1 VSTGLS
7 LSFFHDSGFTRQR
20 CNKCRSF
27 FWSISNQDLCG
38 DAPCVEYSFIGKPL
52 FSTPMNLDEAREAF
66 LSFFDKHNHTRV
78 ARAPVVARWR
88 NDIYLSIASIAV
100 FQPHVTSGS
109 SKPPANPLSIS
120 QPCIRL
126 NDLESVGRSGRH
138 LTTFEMMAHHA
149 FNTENKKI
157 YWQNRTVELCHELYT
172 GLGLAGSKIT
182 YKENPWV
189 GGGNGGEALEV
200 LAGGLEL
207 ATLVF
212 MDLEEDPKGDI
223 ELKGIKFKK
232 MPRSIVD
239 TGYGLERL
247 VWASQGTPTIYEA
260 VFPEAVLY
268 LTQRANLEQK
278 LKSSGSLITENAK
291 LCGVLSV
298 DYGSDLT
305 ELRQMVLDR
314 LNSLGH
320 KLSLSEFISTIEPLE
335 KLFAI
340 VDHSRALTFMFG
352 DGIVPSNVKAGYLA
366 RMVLRRTVIL
376 LKDIGVPDAL
386 PDMVKHHIDNFAK
399 TYPELENNKS
409 HILDMVNLEIDRFTQ
424 TLERGRR
431 AVKRAIES
439 GGIDQDKL
447 LELYDSQ
454 GLPPSVVSDFA
465 SEQGY
470 LIEVPDGFLAMV
482 ADRHQGEIKVQ
493 KKETFIDAKS
503 TKLDFYGDMEK
514 RSFTSEVIFSEKNQI
529 ALENTLFYPEGGGQ
543 LGDKGIIEWNNQSSE
558 VVDVQKIGD
567 VVVHHIKGEVPPIGV
582 QISGKVDDNR
592 RSSLSRHHTATHLI
606 GAAAR
611 EILGSH
617 VWQAGASKSTDR
629 ARLDIT
635 HHRRLTRE
643 VVEDIESKVNNLI
656 LKDHSITTKFHS
668 REDADRKYG
677 NTLYQGG
684 APKYKE
690 VRVVE
695 IPGVDAQACAG
706 THVSKTSKVETVKV
720 LRTER
725 IQDGV
730 ERIEFSAG
738 PDAIKAAQKERALL
752 EKTAEE
758 LGVPVNQAPSAAHK
772 FVKEWKE
779 LRTRVSSL
787 EKELASF
794 KSSNYKGVSKGSIT
808 YYSQQFRNYDTNLA
822 EVQKIVRKLTSEE
835 ASLVAMSF
843 PSGDKGMIILA
854 KSDFVNVH
862 CGNVL
867 KDILASLGGSGG
879 GKESYAQGSFP
890 KEKWNEL
897 GVMLNALS
905 NRVAE
910 ASG

>member
-1 VSTGLS
+1 MSEGIS
-7 LSFFHDSGFTRQR
+7 ISFFHESGFTRQTCSK
-20 CNKCRSF
+20 CNCS
-27 FWSISNQDLCG
+27 FWSTVERELCG

-52 FSTPMNLDEAREAF
+52 FSKPMNLDEAREAF
-66 LSFFDKHNHTRV
+66 LSFFDKHGHTRV
-78 ARAPVVARWR
+78 KRSSVVARWR

-109 SKPPANPLSIS
+109 SKPPANPLVIS

-149 FNTENKKI
+149 FNTKDDKI
-157 YWQNRTVELCHELYT
+157 YWQNQTVEYCHEFYT
-172 GLGLAGSKIT
+172 GLGLDGSKIT
-182 YKENPWV
+182 YKENPWI

-212 MDLEEDPKGDI
+212 MDLEEDSDGDI
-223 ELKGIKFKK
+223 ELKGIKFRR

-260 VFPEAVLY
+260 VFPEAVSF
-268 LTQRANLEQK
+268 LTKKANLEEK
-278 LKSSGSLITENAK
+278 LETSGTLISENAK

-305 ELRQMVLDR
+305 KLRQMVLDR
-314 LNSLGH
+314 LNSQGYD
-320 KLSLSEFISTIEPLE
+320 LSLLEFTSTIEPLE

-340 VDHSRALTFMFG
+340 VDHSRALAFMFG

-366 RMVLRRTVIL
+366 RMVLRRTVL
-376 LKDIGVPDAL
+376 LSKDINVPEIL
-386 PDMVKHHIDNFAK
+386 PEMVKHHIDNFSS
-399 TYPELENNKS
+399 TYPELKRNES
-409 HILDMVNLEIDRFTQ
+409 HILDMVNLEIERFTQ

-431 AVKRAIES
+431 AVKRELDS
-439 GGIDQDKL
+439 GGINQDKL

-454 GLPPSVVSDFA
+454 GLPPSVVREFSE
-465 SEQGY
+465 EQGHS
-470 LIEVPDGFLAMV
+470 IEVPDGFLAMV
-482 ADRHQGEIKVQ
+482 ADRHQGETKN
-493 KKETFIDAKS
+493 KKKS
-503 TKLDFYGDMEK
+503 ESHIASEPTKLAFYEDMEK
-514 RSFTSEVIFSEKNQI
+514 REFKAKVIYSDKSNI
-529 ALENTLFYPEGGGQ
+529 SLDSTLFYPEGGGQ
-543 LGDKGIIEWNNQSSE
+543 LGDIGFLEWNGQKSK
-558 VVDVQKIGD
+558 VIDVQKIGD
-567 VVVHHIKGEVPPIGV
+567 VVLHQIEGEVPPLGT
-582 QISGKVDDNR
+582 QITGLVDDDR

-617 VWQAGASKSTDR
+617 VWQAGASKSVDR

-635 HHRRLTRE
+635 HHRRLTRDVIE
-643 VVEDIESKVNNLI
+643 SIESKVNSLI
-656 LKDHSITTKFHS
+656 LEDYVITTKFHT
-668 REDADRKYG
+668 REEADRKYG

-684 APKYKE
+684 APKYKK

-695 IPGVDAQACAG
+695 ISNVDAQACAG
-706 THVSKTSKVETVKV
+706 THVSSTLKVEAVKV

-738 PDAIKAAQKERALL
+738 PAAIEAAQRERALL

-758 LGVPVNQAPSAAHK
+758 LGVPIEQAPSAAQK
-772 FVKEWKE
+772 FVKEWKD
-779 LRTRVSSL
+779 LRSKVSSL

-794 KSSNYKGVSKGSIT
+794 KSSNLEYEKVGSINFYRDNLGETDSGEIQKLVRKITSSEGNLAAIGFSKGSKGSI
-808 YYSQQFRNYDTNLA
+808 
-822 EVQKIVRKLTSEE
+822 
-835 ASLVAMSF
+835 
-843 PSGDKGMIILA
+843 ILA
-854 KSDFVNVH
+854 CSNSLSVN
-862 CGNVL
+862 CGSVL
-867 KDILASLGGSGG
+867 KEALSSVGGSGG
-879 GKESYAQGSFP
+879 GKDSYAQGACSVAQISSVLLKI
-890 KEKWNEL
+890 KEL
-897 GVMLNALS
+897 IA
-905 NRVAE
+905 
-910 ASG
+910 

>member
-1 VSTGLS
+1 
-7 LSFFHDSGFTRQR
+7 
-20 CNKCRSF
+20 
-27 FWSISNQDLCG
+27 
-38 DAPCVEYSFIGKPL
+38 
-52 FSTPMNLDEAREAF
+52 MNLDEARESF
-66 LSFFDKHNHTRV
+66 LAFFDKHNHTRV
-78 ARAPVVARWR
+78 ERAPVVARWR

-100 FQPHVTSGS
+100 FQPHVTSGA
-109 SKPPANPLSIS
+109 SKPPANPLTIS

-149 FNTENKKI
+149 FNTENEKI
-157 YWQNRTVELCHELYT
+157 YWQNHTVELCHELYT
-172 GLGLAGSKIT
+172 SLGLDGAKIT

-212 MDLEEDPKGDI
+212 MDLEEDSDGDI
-223 ELKGIKFKK
+223 ELKGIKFKR

-260 VFPEAVLY
+260 VFPEAVTY
-268 LTQRANLEQK
+268 LTQKANLEELLQT
-278 LKSSGSLITENAK
+278 SGSLISENAK

-314 LNSLGH
+314 LNASGH
-320 KLSLSEFISTIEPLE
+320 KLSLSEFTSIIEPLE

-340 VDHSRALTFMFG
+340 VDHSRALAFMFG

-366 RMVLRRTVIL
+366 RMVLRRTVLL
-376 LKDIGVPDAL
+376 LKDIGVPTAL
-386 PDMVKHHIDNFAK
+386 PDMVSHHIDNFSK
-399 TYPELENNKS
+399 TYPELNTNRA
-409 HILDMVNLEIDRFTQ
+409 HIMDMVNLEIDRFNQ

-431 AVKRAIES
+431 TVQRAIDS
-439 GGIDQDKL
+439 GGINQDKL

-465 SEQGY
+465 NEQGHT
-470 LIEVPDGFLAMV
+470 IEVPDGFFAMV
-482 ADRHQGEIKVQ
+482 ADRHQGGAKEV
-493 KKETFIDAKS
+493 KKDPEAIGSEPTA
-503 TKLDFYGDMEK
+503 LDFYKDMEK
-514 RSFTSEVIFSEKNQI
+514 RSFSSVVLLSEKGQI
-529 ALENTLFYPEGGGQ
+529 SLKNTLFYPEGGGQ
-543 LGDKGIIEWNNQSSE
+543 QSDLGVINWDNNESK
-558 VVDVQKIGD
+558 VIDVQKIGD
-567 VVVHHIKGEVPPIGV
+567 VVIHYLEGEIPKVGMQVRGI
-582 QISGKVDDNR
+582 VDDKR
-592 RSSLSRHHTATHLI
+592 RSGLSMHHTATHLV

-611 EILGSH
+611 QILGPH
-617 VWQAGASKSTDR
+617 VWQAGASKYTDR

-643 VVEDIESKVNNLI
+643 VIDNLETTVNQLV
-656 LKDHSITTKFHS
+656 LADHPVTTKFYS

-677 NTLYQGG
+677 STLYQGG
-684 APKYKE
+684 APKYRD

-695 IPGVDAQACAG
+695 IPGIDAQACAG
-706 THVSKTSKVETVKV
+706 THVSSTSKIKAVKF

-752 EKTAEE
+752 EETAEE
-758 LGVPVNQAPSAAHK
+758 LGVPIDQAPSAAQK
-772 FVKEWKE
+772 FVKERKE
-779 LRTRVSSL
+779 LRSRVSSL

-794 KSSNYKGVSKGSIT
+794 KSSDLEAENIGSIKF
-808 YYSQQFRNYDTNLA
+808 YSKDMGDADFG
-822 EVQKIVRKLTSEE
+822 EVQKLVREITSEE
-835 ASLVAMSF
+835 GSLAAMSCA
-843 PSGDKGMIILA
+843 SGNKGTVVLA
-854 KSDFVNVH
+854 KSDSVNLD
-862 CGNVL
+862 CGT
-867 KDILASLGGSGG
+867 ILREALTSVGGSGG
-879 GKESYAQGSFP
+879 GKDSYAQGACP
-890 KEKWNEL
+890 KDKLSE
-897 GVMLNALS
+897 ALS
-905 NRVAE
+905 KIRNLV
-910 ASG
+910 S

>member
-1 VSTGLS
+1 MSEGIS
-7 LSFFHDSGFTRQR
+7 LNFFHESGFTRQT
-20 CNKCRSF
+20 CAKCKCS
-27 FWSISNQDLCG
+27 FWSIVERELCG
-38 DAPCVEYSFIGKPL
+38 DAPCVEYSFIGDPL
-52 FSTPMNLDEAREAF
+52 FPKPMNLDEAREAF
-66 LSFFDKHNHTRV
+66 LSFFEKHNHTRV
-78 ARAPVVARWR
+78 ERAPVVARWR

-109 SKPPANPLSIS
+109 SNPPANPLTIS

-149 FNTENKKI
+149 FNNEKEKI
-157 YWQNRTVELCHELYT
+157 YWQNKTVSYCQEFYT
-172 GLGLAGSKIT
+172 GLGLDGSKIT

-212 MDLEEDPKGDI
+212 MDLEEDPEGDI
-223 ELKGIKFKK
+223 ELKGLKFKR

-260 VFPEAVLY
+260 VFPESVSF
-268 LTQRANLEQK
+268 LTKKANLEEK
-278 LKSSGSLITENAK
+278 LETSGTLISENAK

-305 ELRQMVLDR
+305 KLRQLVLDR
-314 LNSLGH
+314 LNSQGH
-320 KLSLSEFISTIEPLE
+320 NLTLSDFTSTIEPLE

-340 VDHSRALTFMFG
+340 VDHSRALAFMFG

-366 RMVLRRTVIL
+366 RMVLRRTVL
-376 LKDIGVPDAL
+376 LSKDIGVPEIL
-386 PDMVKHHIDNFAK
+386 PEMVQHHIDNFSL
-399 TYPELENNKS
+399 TYPELKSNES
-409 HILDMVNLEIDRFTQ
+409 HILDMVNLELERFTQ

-431 AVKRAIES
+431 AVKRALDS
-439 GGIDQDKL
+439 GGITQDKL

-454 GLPPSVVSDFA
+454 GLPPSVVSDF
-465 SEQGY
+465 SEEQGHS
-470 LIEVPDGFLAMV
+470 IEVPDGFLAMV
-482 ADRHQGEIKVQ
+482 ADRHQGETKN
-493 KKETFIDAKS
+493 KKKSETKIACEP
-503 TKLDFYGDMEK
+503 TKLAFYEDMEK
-514 RSFTSEVIFSEKNQI
+514 RKFKANVTYSDNSSISLDTTF
-529 ALENTLFYPEGGGQ
+529 FYPEGGGQ
-543 LGDKGIIEWNNQSSE
+543 LCDTGFLEWDGNKSK
-558 VVDVQKIGD
+558 VVDVRKVGD
-567 VVVHHIKGEVPPIGV
+567 VVLHKIEGNLPPIGT
-582 QISGKVDDNR
+582 QIVGFIDDDR
-592 RSSLSRHHTATHLI
+592 RSNLSRHHTATHLI

-617 VWQAGASKSTDR
+617 VWQAGASKSTER

-643 VVEDIESKVNNLI
+643 VIEAIESKVNTII
-656 LKDHSITTKFHS
+656 LEDHTVTTKFHS
-668 REDADRKYG
+668 REEADRKYG

-684 APKYKE
+684 APKYKD

-695 IPGVDAQACAG
+695 IPNVDAQACAG
-706 THVSKTSKVETVKV
+706 THVSSTSKVEAVKV

-738 PDAIKAAQKERALL
+738 PAAVKAAQRERTLL

-758 LGVPVNQAPSAAHK
+758 LGVPIEQAPSAAQK
-772 FVKEWKE
+772 FVKEWKD
-779 LRTRVSSL
+779 LRSKVSSL

-794 KSSNYKGVSKGSIT
+794 KSSNLEYEKIGSINFYMDNLGETDSGEVQKLVRKITSSADNLAAIGFSKGS
-808 YYSQQFRNYDTNLA
+808 
-822 EVQKIVRKLTSEE
+822 K
-835 ASLVAMSF
+835 ASV
-843 PSGDKGMIILA
+843 
-854 KSDFVNVH
+854 
-862 CGNVL
+862 
-867 KDILASLGGSGG
+867 ILASSNSLSINCGSILKEALSSVGGSGG
-879 GKESYAQGSFP
+879 GKDSYAQGACSVDKISLVLSKI
-890 KEKWNEL
+890 KEL
-897 GVMLNALS
+897 IS
-905 NRVAE
+905 
-910 ASG
+910 

>member
-1 VSTGLS
+1 MSEGIS
-7 LSFFHDSGFTRQR
+7 LNFFHESGFTRQT
-20 CNKCRSF
+20 CAKCKCS
-27 FWSISNQDLCG
+27 FWSIVERELCG
-38 DAPCVEYSFIGKPL
+38 DAPCVEYSFIGDPL
-52 FSTPMNLDEAREAF
+52 FPKPMNLDEAREAF
-66 LSFFDKHNHTRV
+66 LTFFEKHNHTRV
-78 ARAPVVARWR
+78 DRAPVVARWR

-109 SKPPANPLSIS
+109 SNPPANPLTIS

-149 FNTENKKI
+149 FNNEKEKI
-157 YWQNRTVELCHELYT
+157 YWQNKTVSYCQEFYT
-172 GLGLAGSKIT
+172 GLGLDGSKIT

-212 MDLEEDPKGDI
+212 MDLEEDPEGDI
-223 ELKGIKFKK
+223 ELKGIKFKR

-260 VFPEAVLY
+260 VFPEAVSF
-268 LTQRANLEQK
+268 LTKKANLEEK
-278 LKSSGSLITENAK
+278 LDTSGTLISENAK

-305 ELRQMVLDR
+305 KLRQLVLDR
-314 LNSLGH
+314 LNSQGH
-320 KLSLSEFISTIEPLE
+320 NLTLSDFTSTIEPLE

-340 VDHSRALTFMFG
+340 VDHSRALAFMFG

-366 RMVLRRTVIL
+366 RMVLRRTVL
-376 LKDIGVPDAL
+376 LSKDIGVPDIL
-386 PDMVKHHIDNFAK
+386 PEMVQNHIDNFSL
-399 TYPELENNKS
+399 TYPELKSNES
-409 HILDMVNLEIDRFTQ
+409 HILDMVNLEIERFTQ

-431 AVKRAIES
+431 AVKRALDS
-439 GGIDQDKL
+439 GGITQDKL

-454 GLPPSVVSDFA
+454 GLPPSVVSDF
-465 SEQGY
+465 SEEQGHS
-470 LIEVPDGFLAMV
+470 IEVPDGFLAMV
-482 ADRHQGEIKVQ
+482 ADRHQGETKN
-493 KKETFIDAKS
+493 KKKSETNIACEP
-503 TKLDFYGDMEK
+503 TKLAFYDDMEK
-514 RSFTSEVIFSEKNQI
+514 REFKANVTYSDKSSISLDT
-529 ALENTLFYPEGGGQ
+529 TLFYPEGGGQ
-543 LGDKGIIEWNNQSSE
+543 LCDAGFLEWNGNKSK
-558 VVDVQKIGD
+558 VIDVRKVGD
-567 VVVHHIKGEVPPIGV
+567 VVLHKIEGKLPPIGT
-582 QISGKVDDNR
+582 QIVGLIDDER
-592 RSSLSRHHTATHLI
+592 RSNLSRHHTATHLL

-617 VWQAGASKSTDR
+617 IWQAGASKSIDR

-643 VVEDIESKVNNLI
+643 VIDSIESKVNTII
-656 LKDHSITTKFHS
+656 LEDYAVTTKFHT
-668 REDADRKYG
+668 REEADRKYG

-684 APKYKE
+684 APKYKD

-695 IPGVDAQACAG
+695 IPNVDAQACAG
-706 THVSKTSKVETVKV
+706 THVSSTSKVEAVKV

-738 PDAIKAAQKERALL
+738 PAAVKAAQRERVLL

-758 LGVPVNQAPSAAHK
+758 LGVPIEQAPSAAQK
-772 FVKEWKE
+772 FVKEWKD
-779 LRTRVSSL
+779 LRSKVSSL

-794 KSSNYKGVSKGSIT
+794 KSSNLEYEKIGSINF
-808 YYSQQFRNYDTNLA
+808 YMDNLGETDSG
-822 EVQKIVRKLTSEE
+822 EVQKLVRKITSSADNLAAIGFSTGSK
-835 ASLVAMSF
+835 ASV
-843 PSGDKGMIILA
+843 
-854 KSDFVNVH
+854 
-862 CGNVL
+862 
-867 KDILASLGGSGG
+867 ILASSNSLSINCGSILKKALSSVGGSGG
-879 GKESYAQGSFP
+879 GKELYAQGACSVNDISLVLSKI
-890 KEKWNEL
+890 KEL
-897 GVMLNALS
+897 IA
-905 NRVAE
+905 
-910 ASG
+910 

>member
-1 VSTGLS
+1 
-7 LSFFHDSGFTRQR
+7 
-20 CNKCRSF
+20 
-27 FWSISNQDLCG
+27 
-38 DAPCVEYSFIGKPL
+38 
-52 FSTPMNLDEAREAF
+52 MNLDEARESF

-78 ARAPVVARWR
+78 ERAPVVARWR

-109 SKPPANPLSIS
+109 SKPPANPLAIS

-149 FNTENKKI
+149 FNDEKEKI
-157 YWQNRTVELCHELYT
+157 YWQNRTVELCHEFYT
-172 GLGLAGSKIT
+172 GLGLTGSKIT

-212 MDLEEDPKGDI
+212 MDLEEDLEGDI
-223 ELKGIKFKK
+223 KLKGIQFKR

-260 VFPEAVLY
+260 VFPEAVSF
-268 LTQRANLEQK
+268 LTKKSNLENK
-278 LKSSGSLITENAK
+278 LKSSGSLISENAK

-305 ELRQMVLDR
+305 ELRQKVLDR
-314 LNSLGH
+314 LNSSGH
-320 KLSLSEFISTIEPLE
+320 DLSLSEFISTIEPLE

-340 VDHSRALTFMFG
+340 VDHSRALAFMFG

-366 RMVLRRTVIL
+366 RMVLRRTVLL
-376 LKDIGVPDAL
+376 LKDIGVPDLL
-386 PDMVKHHIDNFAK
+386 PEMVEHHINHFSK
-399 TYPELENNKS
+399 TYPELNSNKS

-431 AVKRAIES
+431 TVKRAIES
-439 GGIDQDKL
+439 GGINQDKL

-465 SEQGY
+465 TEQGHS
-470 LIEVPDGFLAMV
+470 IEVPDGFLAMV
-482 ADRHQGEIKVQ
+482 ADRHQGETKVQ
-493 KKETFIDAKS
+493 KKEIVIDVKA
-503 TKLDFYGDMEK
+503 TKLDFYEDMEK
-514 RSFTSEVIFSEKNQI
+514 RIFNSKVIFSDKNQI

-558 VVDVQKIGD
+558 VVDVQKVGD
-567 VVVHHIKGEVPPIGV
+567 VVIHHIKGELPSVGE
-582 QISGKVDDNR
+582 QISGKVDNNH

-611 EILGSH
+611 EVLGSH
-617 VWQAGASKSTDR
+617 VWQAGASKSTDK

-635 HHRRLTRE
+635 HHRRLTRDVIE
-643 VVEDIESKVNNLI
+643 GIESKVNNLI
-656 LKDHSITTKFHS
+656 LEDYPITTKFHS

-684 APKYKE
+684 APKYKD
-690 VRVVE
+690 VRVVK

-706 THVSKTSKVETVKV
+706 THVSKTSKIEAVKV

-738 PDAIKAAQKERALL
+738 PDAIKASQKERALL

-758 LGVPVNQAPSAAHK
+758 LGVPIDQAPSAAQK
-772 FVKEWKE
+772 FVKEWKD
-779 LRTRVSSL
+779 LRSKVSSL
-787 EKELASF
+787 EKELATF
-794 KSSNYKGVSKGSIT
+794 KSSNLKSEKIGKINFYLNNMGEVDFGEIQKLVREIT
-808 YYSQQFRNYDTNLA
+808 SEKNNLA
-822 EVQKIVRKLTSEE
+822 AISCSKD
-835 ASLVAMSF
+835 
-843 PSGDKGMIILA
+843 GKGTVILA
-854 KSDFVNVH
+854 GSPSLDIN
-862 CGNVL
+862 CGFIL
-867 KDILASLGGSGG
+867 KESLSSVGGSGG
-879 GKESYAQGSFP
+879 GKEDYAQGACPES
-890 KEKWNEL
+890 EL
-897 GVMLNALS
+897 GNALS
-905 NRVAE
+905 RIKE
-910 ASG
+910 LIS

>member
-1 VSTGLS
+1 VSEGLS
-7 LSFFHDSGFTRQR
+7 LSFFHDSGFTRQT
-20 CNKCRSF
+20 CAKCKCF
-27 FWSISNQDLCG
+27 FWSTIERELCG

-52 FSTPMNLDEAREAF
+52 LSKPMNLDEARESF

-78 ARAPVVARWR
+78 ERAPVVARWR

-109 SKPPANPLSIS
+109 SKPPANPLAIS

-149 FNTENKKI
+149 FNDEKEKI
-157 YWQNRTVELCHELYT
+157 YWQNRTVELCHEFYT
-172 GLGLAGSKIT
+172 GLGLNGSKIT

-212 MDLEEDPKGDI
+212 MDLEEDSEGDI
-223 ELKGIKFKK
+223 ELKGIKFKR

-260 VFPEAVLY
+260 VFPEAVSF
-268 LTQRANLEQK
+268 LTKKSNLENK
-278 LKSSGSLITENAK
+278 LKSSGSLISENAK

-305 ELRQMVLDR
+305 ELRQKVLDR
-314 LNSLGH
+314 LNSSGH
-320 KLSLSEFISTIEPLE
+320 ELSLSEFISTIEPLE

-340 VDHSRALTFMFG
+340 VDHSRALAFMFG

-366 RMVLRRTVIL
+366 RMVLRRTVLL

-386 PDMVKHHIDNFAK
+386 PEMVEHHINHFSK
-399 TYPELENNKS
+399 TYPELNSNKS

-431 AVKRAIES
+431 SVKRAIES
-439 GGIDQDKL
+439 GGINQDKL

-465 SEQGY
+465 TEQGHS
-470 LIEVPDGFLAMV
+470 IEVPDGFLAMV
-482 ADRHQGEIKVQ
+482 ADRHQGETKVL
-493 KKETFIDAKS
+493 KKEIVIDAKA
-503 TKLDFYGDMEK
+503 TKLAFYEDMEK
-514 RSFTSEVIFSEKNQI
+514 RIFNSKVIFSDKNQI

-543 LGDKGIIEWNNQSSE
+543 LGDKGSIEWNNQSSE
-558 VVDVQKIGD
+558 VVDVQKVGD
-567 VVVHHIKGEVPPIGV
+567 VVIHHIKGELPPVGE
-582 QISGKVDDNR
+582 QISGKVDDNH

-656 LKDHSITTKFHS
+656 LEDHPITTKFHS

-684 APKYKE
+684 APKYKD

-695 IPGVDAQACAG
+695 IPGIDAQACAG
-706 THVSKTSKVETVKV
+706 THVYSTSKVEAVKV

-738 PDAIKAAQKERALL
+738 PDAIKAAQKERTLL

-758 LGVPVNQAPSAAHK
+758 LGVPIDQAPDAAHK

-794 KSSNYKGVSKGSIT
+794 KSSDFEAENIGSIKF
-808 YYSQQFRNYDTNLA
+808 YSKDMGNADFA
-822 EVQKIVRKLTSEE
+822 EVQKLVRELTSEE
-835 ASLVAMSF
+835 GSLAAMSCA
-843 PSGDKGMIILA
+843 SGDKSTVVLA
-854 KSDFVNVH
+854 KSTSVNLD
-862 CGNVL
+862 CG
-867 KDILASLGGSGG
+867 KILSEALSSVGGSGG
-879 GKESYAQGSFP
+879 GKDSYAQGACP
-890 KEKWNEL
+890 KDKL
-897 GVMLNALS
+897 SDALS
-905 NRVAE
+905 KIRNLV
-910 ASG
+910 S

>member
-1 VSTGLS
+1 
-7 LSFFHDSGFTRQR
+7 
-20 CNKCRSF
+20 
-27 FWSISNQDLCG
+27 
-38 DAPCVEYSFIGKPL
+38 
-52 FSTPMNLDEAREAF
+52 MNLDEAREAF
-66 LSFFDKHNHTRV
+66 LSFFDKHNHIRV
-78 ARAPVVARWR
+78 DRAPVVARWR

-109 SKPPANPLSIS
+109 SKPPANPLTIS

-149 FNTENKKI
+149 FNTENEKI
-157 YWQNRTVELCHELYT
+157 YWQNRTVELCHEFYMS
-172 GLGLAGSKIT
+172 LGMKGSKIT

-212 MDLEEDPKGDI
+212 MDLEEDNEGDI
-223 ELKGIKFKK
+223 VLKGTRFRR
-232 MPRSIVD
+232 MPRAIVD

-260 VFPEAVLY
+260 VFPEAVSY
-268 LTQRANLEQK
+268 ITKKSNLEKK
-278 LKSSGSLITENAK
+278 LSNSSTLISENAK

-314 LNSLGH
+314 LNSSGH
-320 KLSLSEFISTIEPLE
+320 NLSLPEFISTIEPLE

-340 VDHSRALTFMFG
+340 VDHSRALAFMFG

-366 RMVLRRTVIL
+366 RMVLRRTVLL
-376 LKDIGVPDAL
+376 LKDIGLSNAL
-386 PDMVKHHIDNFAK
+386 PDMVKHHIDHFSR
-399 TYPELENNKS
+399 TYPELKKNEI
-409 HILDMVNLEIDRFTQ
+409 HILDMVDLEIERFNQ

-431 AVKRAIES
+431 AVKRAIEA
-439 GGIDQDKL
+439 GGINQEKL

-465 SEQGY
+465 EDQGHT
-470 LIEVPDGFLAMV
+470 IEVPDGFLAMV
-482 ADRHQGEIKVQ
+482 ADRHQGE
-493 KKETFIDAKS
+493 KKESKESGSKINAES
-503 TKLDFYGDMEK
+503 TKLDFYEDMEK
-514 RSFTSEVIFSEKNQI
+514 RSFTTKVIFSDDNRVAFK
-529 ALENTLFYPEGGGQ
+529 NTLFYPEGGGQ
-543 LGDKGIIEWNNQSSE
+543 LADIGTISWGNQTSK
-558 VVDVQKIGD
+558 VIDVQKVGD
-567 VVVHHIKGEVPPIGV
+567 VVLHHLDGKAPSTGTEIKGTI
-582 QISGKVDDNR
+582 DDTH

-617 VWQAGASKSTDR
+617 VWQAGASKSVNR

-635 HHRRLTRE
+635 HHRRLSRDLIE
-643 VVEDIESKVNNLI
+643 SIESKVNKLI
-656 LKDHSITTKFHS
+656 LEDHPINTKFYS
-668 REDADRKYG
+668 REDADKKYG

-684 APKYKE
+684 APKYKD

-695 IPGVDAQACAG
+695 IPGIDAQACAG
-706 THVSKTSKVETVKV
+706 THVISTSKIEAVKV

-752 EKTAEE
+752 EETAEK
-758 LGVPVNQAPSAAHK
+758 LGVPVEQAPTAAHK

-779 LRTRVSSL
+779 LRNKVSSL

-794 KSSNYKGVSKGSIT
+794 KSSNLDSEKVGEVNF
-808 YYSQQFRNYDTNLA
+808 YSNNMGETDFG
-822 EVQKIVRKLTSEE
+822 EVQKLVRKITSESNNM
-835 ASLVAMSF
+835 AAIACSK
-843 PSGDKGMIILA
+843 GDKGTIILA
-854 KSDFVNVH
+854 RSEGLDIN
-862 CGNVL
+862 CGSIIKEALSSV
-867 KDILASLGGSGG
+867 GGSGG
-879 GKESYAQGSFP
+879 GKLAYAQGACPVSDM
-890 KEKWNEL
+890 NT
-897 GVMLNALS
+897 ALS
-905 NRVAE
+905 KIRDLI
-910 ASG
+910 S

>member
-1 VSTGLS
+1 
-7 LSFFHDSGFTRQR
+7 
-20 CNKCRSF
+20 
-27 FWSISNQDLCG
+27 
-38 DAPCVEYSFIGKPL
+38 
-52 FSTPMNLDEAREAF
+52 MNLDEARESF

-78 ARAPVVARWR
+78 ERAPVVARWR

-109 SKPPANPLSIS
+109 SKPPANPLAIS

-149 FNTENKKI
+149 FNDEKEKI
-157 YWQNRTVELCHELYT
+157 YWQNRTVELCHEFYT
-172 GLGLAGSKIT
+172 GLGLTGSKIT

-212 MDLEEDPKGDI
+212 MDLEEDLEGDI
-223 ELKGIKFKK
+223 KLKGIQFKR

-260 VFPEAVLY
+260 VFPDAVSF
-268 LTQRANLEQK
+268 LTKKSNLENK
-278 LKSSGSLITENAK
+278 LKSSGSLISENAK

-305 ELRQMVLDR
+305 ELRQKVLDR
-314 LNSLGH
+314 LNSSGH
-320 KLSLSEFISTIEPLE
+320 DLSLSEFISTIEPLE

-340 VDHSRALTFMFG
+340 VDHSRALAFMFG

-366 RMVLRRTVIL
+366 RMVLRRTVLL
-376 LKDIGVPDAL
+376 LKDIGVPDLL
-386 PDMVKHHIDNFAK
+386 PEMVEHHINHFSK
-399 TYPELENNKS
+399 TYPELNSNKS

-431 AVKRAIES
+431 TVKRAIES
-439 GGIDQDKL
+439 GGINQDKL

-465 SEQGY
+465 TEQGHS
-470 LIEVPDGFLAMV
+470 IEVPDGFLAMV
-482 ADRHQGEIKVQ
+482 ADRHQGETKVQ
-493 KKETFIDAKS
+493 KKEIVIDVKA
-503 TKLDFYGDMEK
+503 TKLDFYEDMEK
-514 RSFTSEVIFSEKNQI
+514 RIFNSKVIFSDKNQI

-558 VVDVQKIGD
+558 VVDVQKVGD
-567 VVVHHIKGEVPPIGV
+567 VVIHHIKGELPSVGE
-582 QISGKVDDNR
+582 QISGKVDNNH

-611 EILGSH
+611 EVLGSH
-617 VWQAGASKSTDR
+617 VWQAGASKSTDK

-635 HHRRLTRE
+635 HHRRLTRDVIE
-643 VVEDIESKVNNLI
+643 GIESKVNNLI
-656 LKDHSITTKFHS
+656 LEDYPITTKFHS

-684 APKYKE
+684 APKYKD
-690 VRVVE
+690 VRVVK

-706 THVSKTSKVETVKV
+706 THVSKTSKIEAVKV

-738 PDAIKAAQKERALL
+738 PDAIKASQKERALL

-758 LGVPVNQAPSAAHK
+758 LGVPIDQAPSAAQK
-772 FVKEWKE
+772 FVKEWKD
-779 LRTRVSSL
+779 LRSKVSSL
-787 EKELASF
+787 EKELATF
-794 KSSNYKGVSKGSIT
+794 KSSNLKSEKIGKINFYLNNMGEVDFGEIQKLVREIT
-808 YYSQQFRNYDTNLA
+808 SEKNNLA
-822 EVQKIVRKLTSEE
+822 AISCSKD
-835 ASLVAMSF
+835 
-843 PSGDKGMIILA
+843 GKGTVILA
-854 KSDFVNVH
+854 GSPSLDIN
-862 CGNVL
+862 CGFIL
-867 KDILASLGGSGG
+867 KESLSSVGGSGG
-879 GKESYAQGSFP
+879 GKEDYAQGACPES
-890 KEKWNEL
+890 EL
-897 GVMLNALS
+897 GNALS
-905 NRVAE
+905 RIKE
-910 ASG
+910 LIS

>member
-1 VSTGLS
+1 MSEGIS
-7 LSFFHDSGFTRQR
+7 LNFFHESGFTRQT
-20 CNKCRSF
+20 CAKCKCS
-27 FWSISNQDLCG
+27 FWSIVERELCG
-38 DAPCVEYSFIGKPL
+38 DAPCVEYSFIGDPL
-52 FSTPMNLDEAREAF
+52 FPKPMNLDEAREAF
-66 LSFFDKHNHTRV
+66 LTFFEKHNHTRV
-78 ARAPVVARWR
+78 DRAPVVARWR

-109 SKPPANPLSIS
+109 SNPPANPLTIS

-149 FNTENKKI
+149 FNNEKEKI
-157 YWQNRTVELCHELYT
+157 YWQNKTVSYCQEFYT
-172 GLGLAGSKIT
+172 GLGLDGSKIT

-212 MDLEEDPKGDI
+212 MDLEEDPEGDI
-223 ELKGIKFKK
+223 ELKGIKFKR

-260 VFPEAVLY
+260 VFPEAVSF
-268 LTQRANLEQK
+268 LTKKANLEEK
-278 LKSSGSLITENAK
+278 LDTSGTLISENAK

-305 ELRQMVLDR
+305 KLRKLVLDR
-314 LNSLGH
+314 LNSQGH
-320 KLSLSEFISTIEPLE
+320 NLTLSDFTSTIEPLE

-340 VDHSRALTFMFG
+340 VDHSRALAFMFG

-366 RMVLRRTVIL
+366 RMVLRRTVL
-376 LKDIGVPDAL
+376 LSKDIGVPDIL
-386 PDMVKHHIDNFAK
+386 PEMVQNHIDNFSL
-399 TYPELENNKS
+399 TYPELKSNES
-409 HILDMVNLEIDRFTQ
+409 HILDMVNLEIERFTQ

-431 AVKRAIES
+431 AVKRALDS
-439 GGIDQDKL
+439 GGITQDKL

-454 GLPPSVVSDFA
+454 GLPPSVVSDF
-465 SEQGY
+465 SEEQGY
-470 LIEVPDGFLAMV
+470 SIEVPDGFLAMV
-482 ADRHQGEIKVQ
+482 ADRHQGETKN
-493 KKETFIDAKS
+493 KKKSETNIACEP
-503 TKLDFYGDMEK
+503 TKLAFYDDMEK
-514 RSFTSEVIFSEKNQI
+514 REFKANVTYSDKSSISLDT
-529 ALENTLFYPEGGGQ
+529 TLFYPEGGGQ
-543 LGDKGIIEWNNQSSE
+543 LCDAGFLEWNGNKSK
-558 VVDVQKIGD
+558 VIDVRKVGD
-567 VVVHHIKGEVPPIGV
+567 VVLHKIEGKLPPIGT
-582 QISGKVDDNR
+582 QIVGLIDDER
-592 RSSLSRHHTATHLI
+592 RSNLSRHHTATHLL

-617 VWQAGASKSTDR
+617 IWQAGASKSIDR

-643 VVEDIESKVNNLI
+643 VIESIESKVNTII
-656 LKDHSITTKFHS
+656 LEDYAVTTKFHT
-668 REDADRKYG
+668 REEADRKYG

-684 APKYKE
+684 APKYKD

-695 IPGVDAQACAG
+695 IPNVDAQACAG
-706 THVSKTSKVETVKV
+706 THVSSTSKVEAVKV

-738 PDAIKAAQKERALL
+738 PAAVKAAQRERALL

-758 LGVPVNQAPSAAHK
+758 LGVPIEQAPSAAQK
-772 FVKEWKE
+772 FVKEWKD
-779 LRTRVSSL
+779 LRSKVSSL

-794 KSSNYKGVSKGSIT
+794 KSSNLEYEKIGSINF
-808 YYSQQFRNYDTNLA
+808 YMDNLGETDSG
-822 EVQKIVRKLTSEE
+822 EVQKLVRKITSSADNLAAIGFSTGSK
-835 ASLVAMSF
+835 ASV
-843 PSGDKGMIILA
+843 
-854 KSDFVNVH
+854 
-862 CGNVL
+862 
-867 KDILASLGGSGG
+867 ILASSNSLSINCGSILKKALSSVGGSGG
-879 GKESYAQGSFP
+879 GKELYAQGACSVNDISLVLSKI
-890 KEKWNEL
+890 KEL
-897 GVMLNALS
+897 IA
-905 NRVAE
+905 
-910 ASG
+910 

>member
-1 VSTGLS
+1 MSEGLS
-7 LSFFHDSGFTRQR
+7 LSFFHDSGFTRQT
-20 CNKCRSF
+20 CTKCKCF
-27 FWSISNQDLCG
+27 FWSTIERELCG
-38 DAPCVEYSFIGKPL
+38 DAPCVEYSFIGEPL
-52 FSTPMNLDEAREAF
+52 FSKSMNLDEAREAF
-66 LSFFDKHNHTRV
+66 LSFFDKHDHTRV
-78 ARAPVVARWR
+78 GRAPVVARWR

-109 SKPPANPLSIS
+109 SKPPANPLAIS

-149 FNTENKKI
+149 FNDENEKI
-157 YWQNRTVELCHELYT
+157 YWQNRTVQLCHEFYT
-172 GLGLAGSKIT
+172 ELGLEGSKIT

-212 MDLEEDPKGDI
+212 MDLEEDPEGDI
-223 ELKGIKFKK
+223 ELKGINFKR

-260 VFPEAVLY
+260 VFPEAVKY
-268 LTQRANLEQK
+268 LTNKANLEEK
-278 LKSSGSLITENAK
+278 LASSGSLISENAK

-305 ELRQMVLDR
+305 ELRQMVLNR

-320 KLSLSEFISTIEPLE
+320 DLSLSEFTSTIEPLE

-340 VDHSRALTFMFG
+340 VDHSRALAFMFG

-366 RMVLRRTVIL
+366 RMVLRRTVLL
-376 LKDIGVPDAL
+376 LKDIGVPEAL
-386 PDMVKHHIDNFAK
+386 PEMVEHHINHFSE
-399 TYPELENNKS
+399 TYPELQQNKA

-431 AVKRAIES
+431 AVQRAIDS
-439 GGIDQDKL
+439 GGIDQNKL
-447 LELYDSQ
+447 LQLYDSQ

-465 SEQGY
+465 SEQGHT
-470 LIEVPDGFLAMV
+470 IEVPDGFLAMV
-482 ADRHQGEIKVQ
+482 ADRHQGETKAKKKVDS
-493 KKETFIDAKS
+493 EVNVDA
-503 TKLDFYGDMEK
+503 TKLDFYDDMEK
-514 RSFTSEVIFSEKNQI
+514 RSFSSTVIFSEKNKI
-529 ALENTLFYPEGGGQ
+529 ALKNTLFYPEGGGQ
-543 LGDKGIIEWNNQSSE
+543 LGDIGIIEWDGKKSK
-558 VVDVQKIGD
+558 VVDVQKVGD
-567 VVVHHIKGEVPPIGV
+567 VVVHQIEGDAPSIGTN
-582 QISGKVDDNR
+582 ISGTVDDEHR
-592 RSSLSRHHTATHLI
+592 TGLSRHHTATHLI

-611 EILGSH
+611 EVLGNH
-617 VWQAGASKSTDR
+617 IWQAGASKSVDR

-635 HHRRLTRE
+635 HHRRLNRD
-643 VVEDIESKVNNLI
+643 VIESIEAKVNNLI
-656 LKDHSITTKFHS
+656 LANHLVTTDFYT

-677 NTLYQGG
+677 NKLYQGG
-684 APKYKE
+684 APKYKQ

-695 IPGVDAQACAG
+695 IPDIDAQACAG
-706 THVSKTSKVETVKV
+706 THVSSTSKVEAVKV

-752 EKTAEE
+752 EETAEK
-758 LGVPVNQAPSAAHK
+758 LGVPVDQAPAAAEK

-779 LRTRVSSL
+779 LRSKISSL
-787 EKELASF
+787 EKELATF
-794 KSSNYKGVSKGSIT
+794 KSSNLESEKIGNINFYSNNMGDTDFAEIQKLVREITSDGSNIAAIGCSKNSKGT
-808 YYSQQFRNYDTNLA
+808 
-822 EVQKIVRKLTSEE
+822 V
-835 ASLVAMSF
+835 
-843 PSGDKGMIILA
+843 
-854 KSDFVNVH
+854 
-862 CGNVL
+862 
-867 KDILASLGGSGG
+867 ILASSPSVEVNCGSILKEALSSVGGSGG
-879 GKESYAQGSFP
+879 GKESYAQGACS
-890 KEKWNEL
+890 ETEL
-897 GVMLNALS
+897 NNAL
-905 NRVAE
+905 E
-910 ASG
+910 KIKELLT

>member
-1 VSTGLS
+1 
-7 LSFFHDSGFTRQR
+7 
-20 CNKCRSF
+20 
-27 FWSISNQDLCG
+27 
-38 DAPCVEYSFIGKPL
+38 
-52 FSTPMNLDEAREAF
+52 MNLDEAREAF
-66 LSFFDKHNHTRV
+66 LSFFDKHDHTRV
-78 ARAPVVARWR
+78 DRAPVVARWR

-109 SKPPANPLSIS
+109 SKPPANPLAIS

-149 FNTENKKI
+149 FNDENEKI
-157 YWQNRTVELCHELYT
+157 YWQNRTVQLCHEFYT
-172 GLGLAGSKIT
+172 DLGLAGSKIT

-212 MDLEEDPKGDI
+212 MDLEEDPDGDI
-223 ELKGIKFKK
+223 ELKGIKFKR

-260 VFPEAVLY
+260 VFPEAVKY
-268 LTQRANLEQK
+268 LTNKANLEEK
-278 LKSSGSLITENAK
+278 LASSGSLISENAK

-305 ELRQMVLDR
+305 ELRQMVLNR

-320 KLSLSEFISTIEPLE
+320 DLSLSEFTSTIEPLE

-340 VDHSRALTFMFG
+340 VDHSRALAFMFG

-366 RMVLRRTVIL
+366 RMVLRRTVLL
-376 LKDIGVPDAL
+376 LKDIGAPDAL
-386 PDMVKHHIDNFAK
+386 PEMVEHHINHFSE
-399 TYPELENNKS
+399 TYPELKENKV

-431 AVKRAIES
+431 AVQRAIDS
-439 GGIDQDKL
+439 GGIDQNKL
-447 LELYDSQ
+447 LQLYDSQ

-465 SEQGY
+465 SEQGHN
-470 LIEVPDGFLAMV
+470 IDVPDGFLAMV
-482 ADRHQGEIKVQ
+482 ADRHQGETKAKKKVDS
-493 KKETFIDAKS
+493 ELNVDA
-503 TKLDFYGDMEK
+503 TKLDFYDDMEK
-514 RSFTSEVIFSEKNQI
+514 RSFSSTVLFSEKNKI
-529 ALENTLFYPEGGGQ
+529 ALKNTLFYPEGGGQ
-543 LGDKGIIEWNNQSSE
+543 LGDIGIIEWDGKKSQ
-558 VVDVQKIGD
+558 VVDVQKIGE
-567 VVVHHIKGEVPPIGV
+567 VVVHKIEGELPSVGTK
-582 QISGKVDDNR
+582 ISGIIDAEH
-592 RSSLSRHHTATHLI
+592 RSGLSRHHTATHLI

-611 EILGSH
+611 EVLGNH
-617 VWQAGASKSTDR
+617 IWQAGASKSVDR

-635 HHRRLTRE
+635 HHRRLNRE
-643 VVEDIESKVNNLI
+643 VIESIESKVNTLI
-656 LKDHSITTKFHS
+656 LDNHLVTTNFYT

-677 NTLYQGG
+677 NNLYQGG
-684 APKYKE
+684 APKYKQ

-695 IPGVDAQACAG
+695 IPKIDAQACAG
-706 THVSKTSKVETVKV
+706 THVSSTSKVEAVKV

-752 EKTAEE
+752 EETAEK
-758 LGVPVNQAPSAAHK
+758 LGVPVDQAPSAAEK

-779 LRTRVSSL
+779 LRSKISSL
-787 EKELASF
+787 EKELATF
-794 KSSNYKGVSKGSIT
+794 KSSNLESEKIGNINFYSNNMGDTDFAEIQKLVREITSDESNIAAIGCSKNSKGT
-808 YYSQQFRNYDTNLA
+808 
-822 EVQKIVRKLTSEE
+822 V
-835 ASLVAMSF
+835 
-843 PSGDKGMIILA
+843 
-854 KSDFVNVH
+854 
-862 CGNVL
+862 
-867 KDILASLGGSGG
+867 ILASSPSVEVNCGSILKEALSSVGGSGG
-879 GKESYAQGSFP
+879 GKESYAQGACS
-890 KEKWNEL
+890 ETEL
-897 GVMLNALS
+897 NNAL
-905 NRVAE
+905 E
-910 ASG
+910 KIKELIT